1 MSCLPGVWVYIVRF
15 AGALDLARME
25 FWRAALLRSNVEVAR
40 QTLEKSAHESSS
52 NDVIL
57 VFVLGCCCPGPRPSL
72 LGNTYPKKK
81 QQQTDFSVASKS
93 IQEFVTLNKISIR
106 MSHMSPISSAKDFGC
121 LHGGLEFEWKCF
133 RISLEGGLSVDF
145 SYSNV
150 YNGVDHN
157 FCQNDEML
165 FFGARHSSS
174 ITFW

>member
-57 VFVLGCCCPGPRPSL
+57 VFVLGCCCPGGPRPSL

-93 IQEFVTLNKISIR
+93 IQEFVTLNFIR
-106 MSHMSPISSAKDFGC
+106 SPLVCHTRHI
-121 LHGGLEFEWKCF
+121 
-133 RISLEGGLSVDF
+133 LS
-145 SYSNV
+145 
-150 YNGVDHN
+150 
-157 FCQNDEML
+157 
-165 FFGARHSSS
+165 
-174 ITFW
+174 